1 MRSIVAA
8 TTSTL
13 RKSLP
18 LRSKREPHSQ
28 EYVHKKHRNSTY
40 NKVWRCKPNR
50 QHQAKSCTISK
61 MAWPGPV
68 SKKHSP
74 LATIKMEIS
83 QRCILSFFHVLLQ
96 ILIRSPPCF
105 FYGFYSTTKPA
116 QRPLSFCGNKS
127 SFLDQVQIRVS
138 KITWNFKQKKK
149 KKKRKVYCVHSCLV
163 KVQSR
168 MHKVKHLAANVEA
181 MVHQQQH
188 LLWLL
193 VTGC

>member
-1 MRSIVAA
+1 MC
-8 TTSTL
+8 T
-13 RKSLP
+13 
-18 LRSKREPHSQ
+18 
-28 EYVHKKHRNSTY
+28 KKHGYSTS

-50 QHQAKSCTISK
+50 QHQAKSCSISK

-68 SKKHSP
+68 SKKYSP

-105 FYGFYSTTKPA
+105 SLWVLLHYKASTKT
-116 QRPLSFCGNKS
+116 
-127 SFLDQVQIRVS
+127 SFLP
-138 KITWNFKQKKK
+138 WKQKQFLRSSSNQGIENCLELQAKKK
-149 KKKRKVYCVHSCLV
+149 KKEKKRKEKLLRVHSCLV

-168 MHKVKHLAANVEA
+168 MHKVKQHLAANVEA
-181 MVHQQQH
+181 MVQQQQH

-193 VTGC
+193 VTI